1 MMYVKYLEARKL
13 IGRGQRQNEL
23 GTNFSKGGTNSSRI
37 EERERKIDRCS
48 NSSSI
53 LKLKIIKYIIK
64 KNNYKTTTQNRD
76 I

>member
-37 EERERKIDRCS
+37 EERERERQIDAATAAA
-48 NSSSI
+48 
-53 LKLKIIKYIIK
+53 Y
-64 KNNYKTTTQNRD
+64 
-76 I
+76 

>member
-37 EERERKIDRCS
+37 EEREREIDAATAAAYR
-48 NSSSI
+48 N
-53 LKLKIIKYIIK
+53 
-64 KNNYKTTTQNRD
+64 
-76 I
+76 